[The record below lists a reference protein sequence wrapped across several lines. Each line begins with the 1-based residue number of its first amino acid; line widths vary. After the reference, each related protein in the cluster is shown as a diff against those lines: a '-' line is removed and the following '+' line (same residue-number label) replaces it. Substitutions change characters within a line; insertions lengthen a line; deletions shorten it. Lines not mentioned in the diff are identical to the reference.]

1 MPTNDLLLSLK
12 EFERSSPFTAFLG
25 INDSNNKVDVQGNF
39 YLARMPGL
47 SKNENS
53 LSNSDAKSLKYFIFK
68 KTRGKIRPV
77 KFKEFINSGVLPHL
91 LDDAKNLY
99 NKVFGND
106 KIVGAVKVVCDD
118 NVAIFG
124 GKEVLTFSLPSE
136 DDRSTQK
143 EYANNIS
150 IKNRKR
156 GAKHNDSRSL

>member
-1 MPTNDLLLSLK
+1 M
-12 EFERSSPFTAFLG
+12 
-25 INDSNNKVDVQGNF
+25 
-39 YLARMPGL
+39 
-47 SKNENS
+47 
-53 LSNSDAKSLKYFIFK
+53 
-68 KTRGKIRPV
+68 
-77 KFKEFINSGVLPHL
+77 
-91 LDDAKNLY
+91 LDDAKNLH

-143 EYANNIS
+143 EYANNIG